1 MEVVKKL
8 KIHGKVITCKINRS
22 KKRKTL
28 SYSLSYGQIRILTP
42 YSLTEVKMIEFIES
56 TLPKER
62 VERIVTEDLIGEDYI
77 YILGRKRRLVVL
89 SEGQN
94 ASSLD
99 DVIVSSREDLD
110 KYINSFALNLFKDRV
125 KKYESIMKS
134 PYTHQVM
141 IKNLKGAY
149 GKNYLLTHKIVLEKR
164 MIHFSL
170 DIIDQTVIHEI
181 CHDFEANH
189 SSRFYNILRSYCPY
203 YKDLKDKLSL
213 GVRR

>member
-8 KIHGKVITCKINRS
+8 KIHGKFITCKINRS
-22 KKRKTL
+22 KKRRTL
-28 SYSLSYGQIRILTP
+28 SYSLSYGQIRILSP
-42 YSLTEVKMIEFIES
+42 YTLTEDRMIQFIES
-56 TLPKER
+56 TLSLDRTDK
-62 VERIVTEDLIGEDYI
+62 IVTDDLIGEDYI

-99 DVIVSSREDLD
+99 DVIVYDREELENYLT
-110 KYINSFALNLFKDRV
+110 KFALNLFTERV
-125 KKYESIMKS
+125 RKYESIMNS
-134 PYTHQVM
+134 PYTHEVL

-149 GKNYLLTHKIVLEKR
+149 GKNYIMTHKIVLEKR

-170 DIIDQTVIHEI
+170 EIIDQTIIHEI

-189 SSRFYNILRSYCPY
+189 SSRFYNILKAYCPY

>member
-8 KIHGKVITCKINRS
+8 KIHGRLITCKINRS

-28 SYSLSYGQIRILTP
+28 SYSLSYGQIRILAP
-42 YSLTEVKMIEFIES
+42 YLLSEDRMINFIES
-56 TLPKER
+56 TLSIER
-62 VERIVTEDLIGEDYI
+62 TYKIVTEELIGKDYI
-77 YILGRKRRLVVL
+77 YILGKKRRLVLL

-99 DVIVSSREDLD
+99 DVIIYDRGDLD
-110 KYINSFALNLFKDRV
+110 KYITKFALELFKERV
-125 KKYESIMKS
+125 KMYENIMHS
-134 PYTHQVM
+134 PYIHQVV

-149 GKNYLLTHKIVLEKR
+149 GKNYLLSHKIVLEKR

-170 DIIDQTVIHEI
+170 DIIDQTIIHEI

-189 SSRFYNILRSYCPY
+189 SKKFYNILQAYCPY